1 MRIAPATAT
10 TARTITHRP
19 EATIV
24 DLYQFIAGPFV
35 DFEFMRRALVACAAL
50 AIGAGPIGVFLVLR
64 RMSLMGD
71 AIGHAV
77 LPGVAAG
84 YMISGL
90 SLWAMSLGGVT
101 AGLVVA
107 LLSGATSRA
116 TGLKEDAS
124 LAGFYLASLALGV
137 LLVSLRG
144 SAVDLLHIL
153 FGSILAVDDSGLLF
167 VVGVATLSTL
177 IMSLIYRPLVVECFD
192 PVFAR
197 SVGAGGPLVHAVFLA
212 LVVINLVAAFQ
223 ALGTLMAVGLMM
235 LPALAARFW
244 SDDVSHIV
252 IVSTGLAIASSVIGL
267 LLSFH
272 LEIASGP
279 AIVLVAAVVYLTS
292 ILGGSRSGLI
302 ARWLRRPHFHE
313 PEEVKR

>member
-1 MRIAPATAT
+1 M
-10 TARTITHRP
+10 
-19 EATIV
+19 E
-24 DLYQFIAGPFV
+24 LYQFIAAPFV

-50 AIGAGPIGVFLVLR
+50 AVGAGPIGVFLVLR

-90 SLWAMSLGGVT
+90 SLWAMSLGGVA
-101 AGLVVA
+101 AGLIVA

-144 SAVDLLHIL
+144 SAIDLLHIL

-167 VVGVATLSTL
+167 IVGIATLSTL
-177 IMSLIYRPLVVECFD
+177 IMSVIYRPLVVECFD
-192 PVFAR
+192 PIFAR
-197 SVGAGGPLVHAVFLA
+197 SVGAGGPWVHGVFLG

-252 IVSTGLAIASSVIGL
+252 IVATCLAIASSFTGL

-272 LEIASGP
+272 FEIASGP
-279 AIVLVAAVVYLTS
+279 AIVLVAAVLYLAS